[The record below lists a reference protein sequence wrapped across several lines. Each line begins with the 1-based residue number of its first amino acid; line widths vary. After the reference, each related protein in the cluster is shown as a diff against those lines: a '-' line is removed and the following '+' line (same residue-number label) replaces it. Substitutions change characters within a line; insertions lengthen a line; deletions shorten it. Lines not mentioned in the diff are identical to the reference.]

1 MKEKL
6 PVIYFPQRW
15 VRKKKFDQKIYSDY
29 THYIKKQNAI
39 GYLRSQKE
47 PTIAIWTMILPKFA
61 IERRDN
67 ENKYKSPGRYT
78 LEEGKILP
86 GLIAQATARIEE
98 LLIK

>member
-1 MKEKL
+1 MHTAGDEIMKEKL

-47 PTIAIWTMILPKFA
+47 PTIAIWTMILA
-61 IERRDN
+61 I
-67 ENKYKSPGRYT
+67 GLVT
-78 LEEGKILP
+78 LTIY
-86 GLIAQATARIEE
+86 
-98 LLIK
+98 LLLTLSKGI